1 MEIIIVLNRALT
13 RSEPQRDSQII
24 SIFFS
29 KFEPGDSFKKNS
41 YRTNIHMYMLREGVK
56 TC

>member
-56 TC
+56 TR